1 MGLSGNR
8 GEWSEVYALF
18 KLLSEGK
25 LYAADSNLD
34 RIPGIIYPII
44 KILRKETNSAFEFE
58 LNSDNFV
65 VISGE
70 HNYKIP
76 VSVFTKYAD
85 LLLNKIKTAPKQ
97 GSFQVPEVE
106 SFMQSYESTTIKA
119 RSIDKSDIKIKIH
132 DHTTGICPT
141 LGFSIKSRLG
151 SPSTL
156 LNPGKTTNFIYSI
169 KDIRIPNGRIEEI
182 NQMEYTKDRIEAVI
196 RMGGRFVFNTAENN
210 TFSNNLSLI
219 DSELTKIVAEMLYLF
234 FSTGTYLI
242 KDVIDQIT
250 TNNPLGYDLAQNHPF
265 YMYKIKH
272 FLTDVALGMTPAKV
286 WNGNYDA
293 TGGYLIVKEDGDIV
307 CYHIFNKNQFEHYLI
322 ENTKFDSAS
331 RTRYEYGEIYTDSQT
346 GEHFI
351 KLNLQIRFIK

>member
-1 MGLSGNR
+1 MAISGNR

-25 LYAADSNLD
+25 LYAADSNLN

-44 KILRKETNSAFEFE
+44 KILRKETNSEFEFL
-58 LNSDNFV
+58 LNNDLV
-65 VISGE
+65 IISGGST
-70 HNYKIP
+70 HQIP
-76 VSVFTKYAD
+76 VSTFTEYAD
-85 LLLNKIKTAPKQ
+85 FLLGKIKTAPKQ
-97 GSFQVPEVE
+97 GSFEISEIE
-106 SFMQSYESTTIKA
+106 SFMQSYESISIKA
-119 RSIDKSDIKIKIH
+119 KSLDKSDIKIKIH
-132 DHTTGICPT
+132 DHTTAICPT

-169 KDIRIPNGRIEEI
+169 KDVNIPNRRIEEI
-182 NQMEYTKDRIEAVI
+182 NQMERTRDRIDAI
-196 RMGGRFVFNTAENN
+196 IDMGGKFVFSTTENK

-219 DSELTKIVAEMLYLF
+219 DSELTNIIAEMLYLF
-234 FSTGTYLI
+234 YSTSASFI
-242 KDVIDQIT
+242 KDAIEEIT
-250 TNNPLGYDLAQNHPF
+250 IKNPLGYDLEQNHPF
-265 YMYKIKH
+265 YLYKIKR

-307 CYHIFNKNQFEHYLI
+307 CYHIFNKNQFENYLI

-331 RTRYEYGEIYTDSQT
+331 RSRYKYGEIYTDSNT
-346 GEHFI
+346 GEQFI